1 MRTDAVLDPAAIAL
15 LRSLDEQKPGSFRDF
30 VRMFVTEAPERVKKI
45 DAAYKASDSNELS
58 QHAHY
63 LRSACLALGAGQLAE
78 TCYELEH
85 MDPKHVSEANI
96 DSHLGPLHARLRE
109 AMIALLEMAEAG

>member
-30 VRMFVTEAPERVKKI
+30 VRMFVTEAPERLKKI
-45 DAAYKASDSNELS
+45 DAAYKAANANELS
-58 QHAHY
+58 QHSHY
-63 LRSACLALGAGQLAE
+63 LRSACLALGAGQMAA
-78 TCYELEH
+78 TCHELEH
-85 MDPKHVSEANI
+85 LDANLISEANREL
-96 DSHLGPLHARLRE
+96 HLSPLHARLRE

>member
-30 VRMFVTEAPERVKKI
+30 VRMFVTEAPQRVKKI
-45 DAAYKASDSNELS
+45 ESAYANKESSELS

-63 LRSACLALGAGQLAE
+63 LRSACLALGAGQLAA
-78 TCYELEH
+78 TCHDLEH
-85 MDPKHVSEANI
+85 LDPQVISQANTEL
-96 DSHLGPLHARLRE
+96 HLSPLHARLRD
-109 AMIALLEMAEAG
+109 AMIALLEQAETS

>member
-15 LRSLDEQKPGSFRDF
+15 LRSLDEQKPGSFKDF

-45 DAAYKASDSNELS
+45 EAAYATADSNELS

-63 LRSACLALGAGQLAE
+63 LRSACLALGAGQLAA
-78 TCYELEH
+78 TCHTLEH
-85 MDPKHVSEANI
+85 LDSPAITQANS
-96 DSHLGPLHARLRE
+96 DQYLGPLHERLRE
-109 AMIALLEMAEAG
+109 AMIALLELAEAS

>member
-15 LRSLDEQKPGSFRDF
+15 LRSLDEQKPGSFKDF
-30 VRMFVTEAPERVKKI
+30 VRMFVTEAPERMNKI
-45 DAAYKASDSNELS
+45 EAAYAAGDGDTLS

-78 TCYELEH
+78 TCHELEH
-85 MDPKHVSEANI
+85 LPGFTITPENNEL
-96 DSHLGPLHARLRE
+96 HLEPLRARLRE
-109 AMIALLEMAEAG
+109 AMIALLELAKEA

>member
-45 DAAYKASDSNELS
+45 EAAYKAGNASDLS

-63 LRSACLALGAGQLAE
+63 LRSACLALGAGQLAA
-78 TCYELEH
+78 TCHNLEH
-85 MDPKHVSEANI
+85 LDPLALTAANTE
-96 DSHLGPLHARLRE
+96 SNLGPLHARLRE
-109 AMIALLEMAEAG
+109 AMIALLELAEAS

>member
-1 MRTDAVLDPAAIAL
+1 MRTDAVLDPEAIAL

-30 VRMFVTEAPERVKKI
+30 VRMFVTEAPERIKKI
-45 DAAYKASDSNELS
+45 EAAYVSGDGNELS

-63 LRSACLALGAGQLAE
+63 LRSACLALGAGQLAA

-85 MDPKHVSEANI
+85 L
-96 DSHLGPLHARLRE
+96 DSKVITQVNTDLHLGPLHARLRE
-109 AMIALLEMAEAG
+109 AMIALLEMAEAN

>member
-45 DAAYKASDSNELS
+45 EAAYKAGNASDLS

-63 LRSACLALGAGQLAE
+63 LRSACLALGAGQLAA
-78 TCYELEH
+78 TCHDLEH
-85 MDPKHVSEANI
+85 LDPQSLTAGNTELN
-96 DSHLGPLHARLRE
+96 LGPLHARLRE
-109 AMIALLEMAEAG
+109 AMIALLELAEAS

>member
-15 LRSLDEQKPGSFRDF
+15 LRSLDEQKPGSLRDF

-45 DAAYKASDSNELS
+45 EAAYKVSDTNELS

-63 LRSACLALGAGQLAE
+63 LRSACLALGAGQLAAI
-78 TCYELEH
+78 CHDLEH
-85 MDPKHVSEANI
+85 IDPQVISTANT
-96 DSHLGPLHARLRE
+96 DLHLGPLHARLRE
-109 AMIALLEMAEAG
+109 AMIALLEQAEAG

>member
-1 MRTDAVLDPAAIAL
+1 MRTDAVLDPEAIAL

-45 DAAYKASDSNELS
+45 DAAYKTANSNELS

-63 LRSACLALGAGQLAE
+63 LRSACLALGAGQLAA
-78 TCYELEH
+78 TCHDLEH
-85 MDPKHVSEANI
+85 LDPKVIFQANA
-96 DSHLGPLHARLRE
+96 DLHLTPLHARLRE

>member
-45 DAAYKASDSNELS
+45 ESAYATNNSDELS

-63 LRSACLALGAGQLAE
+63 LRSACLALGAGQLAA
-78 TCYELEH
+78 TCHDLEYL
-85 MDPKHVSEANI
+85 DPQALTGGNT
-96 DSHLGPLHARLRE
+96 DLNLGPLHARLRE
-109 AMIALLEMAEAG
+109 AMIALLELAEAS

>member
-1 MRTDAVLDPAAIAL
+1 MRTDAILDPAAIAL

-45 DAAYKASDSNELS
+45 EAAYKIADGNELS

-63 LRSACLALGAGQLAE
+63 LRSACLALGAGQLAQ
-78 TCYELEH
+78 TCHDLEH
-85 MDPKHVSEANI
+85 LDPQMLTPANAE
-96 DSHLGPLHARLRE
+96 SNLGPLHARLRE
-109 AMIALLEMAEAG
+109 AMIALLELAEAS

>member
-15 LRSLDEQKPGSFRDF
+15 LRSLDEQKPGSFKDF

-45 DAAYKASDSNELS
+45 EHAYASVDGNELS

-63 LRSACLALGAGQLAE
+63 LRSACLALGAGQLAAI
-78 TCYELEH
+78 CYDLEH
-85 MDPKHVSEANI
+85 LDPKVMMKANT
-96 DSHLGPLHARLRE
+96 DLHLGPLHGRLRE
-109 AMIALLEMAEAG
+109 AMIALLELAEAG